1 MASKTISISLPP
13 GLIEYIDDEADRKF
27 QSRSEFFK
35 DMILDYIQDQK
46 DLEAFITDMAAEEQ
60 QKGNDN
66 GNK

>member
-1 MASKTISISLPP
+1 MATKTLSISLPP
-13 GLIEYIDDEADRKF
+13 GLIEYIDQEAARKF

-35 DMILDYIQDQK
+35 DMILDYMDQMK
-46 DLEAFITDMAAEEQ
+46 DLDDYINYMAAEEQ